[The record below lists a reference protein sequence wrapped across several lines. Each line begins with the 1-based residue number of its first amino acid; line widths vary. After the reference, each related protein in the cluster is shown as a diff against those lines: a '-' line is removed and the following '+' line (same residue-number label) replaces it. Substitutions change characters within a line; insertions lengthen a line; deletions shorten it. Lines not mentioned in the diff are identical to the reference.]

1 MHTKELQGHEFAK
14 TLDIRLCMIN
24 LDSHLTQKF
33 LKIMEVE
40 MGRGC
45 WKFPLWL
52 TNEQEE
58 KAQTRTSKNDQSSL
72 NYASNVRDTS

>member
-1 MHTKELQGHEFAK
+1 
-14 TLDIRLCMIN
+14 
-24 LDSHLTQKF
+24 
-33 LKIMEVE
+33 MEVE

-45 WKFPLWL
+45 WKFPEWL